1 MIRSVKDHFF
11 KKIFSKLDFLRTV
24 LVTIMANSEKMKM
37 KKYILIILFQ
47 TKKLHKI
54 MLHQRK
60 F

>member
-1 MIRSVKDHFF
+1 MIRSGKDHFF

-37 KKYILIILFQ
+37 KKYILIILFH